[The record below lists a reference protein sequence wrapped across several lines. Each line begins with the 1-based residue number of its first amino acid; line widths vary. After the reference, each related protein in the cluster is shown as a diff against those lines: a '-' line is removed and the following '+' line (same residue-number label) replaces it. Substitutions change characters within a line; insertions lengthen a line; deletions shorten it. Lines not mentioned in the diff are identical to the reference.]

1 MKKTTLIKEGKAK
14 RLYNTDEADVVWVE
28 YLDQATALNGKR
40 KDRVIGKGALN
51 NQIDCILYDMLDAKG
66 IHTDFIKKISDT
78 EQLNYKVDVIPLEVV
93 VRNAAAGSFQRKFAV
108 PYLREFDQP
117 IVEFFYKSDKL
128 DDPFINTNQA
138 VALKIIS
145 YAEGEIL
152 ENLAL
157 QINRL
162 LKERFRQAHLQLVDF
177 KVEFGK
183 TANGKI
189 MLADEIS
196 PDSCR
201 LVDLT
206 TKTSLDKDVFR
217 KKTGDLVTVYQEV
230 LRRLINSR
238 EEAHVQS

>member
-40 KDRVIGKGALN
+40 KDQVIGKGALN
-51 NQIDCILYDMLDAKG
+51 NQIDCILFKMLDAKG
-66 IHTDFIKKISDT
+66 IHTDFIKKISNT

-117 IVEFFYKSDKL
+117 IVEFFYKSDEL

-177 KVEFGK
+177 K
-183 TANGKI
+183 
-189 MLADEIS
+189 L
-196 PDSCR
+196 
-201 LVDLT
+201 
-206 TKTSLDKDVFR
+206 SL
-217 KKTGDLVTVYQEV
+217 
-230 LRRLINSR
+230 I
-238 EEAHVQS
+238 HI

>member
-1 MKKTTLIKEGKAK
+1 M
-14 RLYNTDEADVVWVE
+14 
-28 YLDQATALNGKR
+28 
-40 KDRVIGKGALN
+40 
-51 NQIDCILYDMLDAKG
+51 
-66 IHTDFIKKISDT
+66 
-78 EQLNYKVDVIPLEVV
+78 
-93 VRNAAAGSFQRKFAV
+93 
-108 PYLREFDQP
+108 
-117 IVEFFYKSDKL
+117 EFFYKSDKL

-145 YAEGEIL
+145 YAESEIL